1 MRFKDALH
9 KYKAEIRIEIDKNTS
24 KEERQSIIDD
34 MEKDGFLIMEN
45 DIKYGT
51 EYYLFVSETTV
62 RR

>member
-34 MEKDGFLIMEN
+34 MEKGGFLIMEN